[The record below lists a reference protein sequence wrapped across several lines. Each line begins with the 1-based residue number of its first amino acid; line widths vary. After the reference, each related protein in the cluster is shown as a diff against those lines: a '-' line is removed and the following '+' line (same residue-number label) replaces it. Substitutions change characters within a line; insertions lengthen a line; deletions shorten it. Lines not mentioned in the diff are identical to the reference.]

1 MSTRRT
7 TISTPCPSTAQSRA
21 LAQELRDLYEEIAD
35 RLDSDDVEA
44 FPGYFVEDCCY
55 QVVSRENFS
64 EDLPTAALYCDGMD
78 MLRDRVVALRES
90 QVYVPRTW
98 RHFIS
103 GVRIMAEQGTEIHAR
118 ANFLVTECMA
128 DREPTVFL
136 VGQYQDILT
145 RVDGRLLFKQHLAIY
160 DNHHIKRSLIVP
172 V

>member
-1 MSTRRT
+1 MKVRFP
-7 TISTPCPSTAQSRA
+7 TINTPVPSSAQARA
-21 LAQELRDLYEEIAD
+21 LAQELRDFYEEIAD

-44 FPGYFVEDCCY
+44 FPGYFVEDGCY
-55 QVVSRENFS
+55 QVISRENFS
-64 EDLPTAALYCDGMD
+64 QDLPVAALYCDGMD

-103 GVRIMAEQGTEIHAR
+103 GVRVMGEQGAEIHAR

-128 DREPTVFL
+128 DKEPTVFL
-136 VGQYQDILT
+136 LGQYQDILT
-145 RVDGRLLFKQHLAIY
+145 RIDGRLLFKQHLAIY